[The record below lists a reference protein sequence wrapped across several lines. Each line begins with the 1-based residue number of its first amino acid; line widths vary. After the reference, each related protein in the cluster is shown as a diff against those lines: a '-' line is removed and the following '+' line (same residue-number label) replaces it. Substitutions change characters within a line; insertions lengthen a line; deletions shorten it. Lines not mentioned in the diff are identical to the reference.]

1 MTTILRECLPDDANA
16 CGEICYAAFKSLADG
31 HNFPPDFPSIE
42 HATVMLSDLIAHPG
56 FYGVV
61 AELDG
66 RIVGSNFLDERSRIA
81 GLGPITVNPTIQNR
95 TIGKDLMKNV
105 MERAQTQNF
114 PGVRLVQAAYHNRS
128 LSLYSKLGFDVQVPL
143 ATMQGAPLNLN
154 I

>member
-105 MERAQTQNF
+105 MERAGSPT
-114 PGVRLVQAAYHNRS
+114 R
-128 LSLYSKLGFDVQVPL
+128 
-143 ATMQGAPLNLN
+143 
-154 I
+154 